1 MRSMTISLVLSP
13 FLFIKKKVICNS
25 LFLKDE
31 KKKKKTGIFHKLL
44 LSFIEMA
51 LLLKGFIN
59 VITKLMC
66 SNIVTSLIRYSLK

>member
-31 KKKKKTGIFHKLL
+31 KKKKTGIFHKLL

-59 VITKLMC
+59 VISKLMC

>member
-1 MRSMTISLVLSP
+1 M
-13 FLFIKKKVICNS
+13 
-25 LFLKDE
+25 

>member
-1 MRSMTISLVLSP
+1 M
-13 FLFIKKKVICNS
+13 
-25 LFLKDE
+25 

-66 SNIVTSLIRYSLK
+66 SNIVTSLIIYSLKKKKKKLILTNLYRL